1 MAAHLVCLLVAVPG
15 VEAVADRREVGRG
28 LLLRRPVR
36 GLAGGPGHT
45 DTGYSALILALSGL
59 YIISYPMWTL
69 DSMDLL

>member
-36 GLAGGPGHT
+36 GLAGGPAHRIDVTHGSNIGSIGALHNLVSNV
-45 DTGYSALILALSGL
+45 DT
-59 YIISYPMWTL
+59 
-69 DSMDLL
+69 